1 MQLDGP
7 IRSGLALMA
16 SLGSIFLGYLLAGHF
31 VMATLTWTG
40 SLGPEGAGNWYS
52 DVYFT
57 THSWLTL
64 VLVGWAMLALAFGW
78 LGFALAKRDREPSG
92 STVLSGMAARF
103 AIGGLVGGLLD
114 VVLVAIL
121 LFVGRLW
128 IFW

>member
-1 MQLDGP
+1 MQFNVP
-7 IRSGLALMA
+7 VRSGLALTS
-16 SLGSIFLGYLLAGHF
+16 SLGSVFLGYLLAGHF

-40 SLGPEGAGNWYS
+40 SLGPDGARDWYS
-52 DVYFT
+52 AVYFA

-64 VLVGWAMLALAFGW
+64 VLVGWATMALVFAW
-78 LGFALAKRDREPSG
+78 LGFALAKRGPEPPV

-114 VVLVAIL
+114 VVLIAIL
-121 LFVGRLW
+121 LLVERLW